1 MATVF
6 ATTITVS
13 SAGTAVQVSSTPRPF
28 VWAWF
33 HNAPGNSGNV
43 YIGGSDVSSTNGL
56 SLQRLTGSA
65 NHLDEIKFEG
75 KLFAEDPPLDLMDFY
90 VDAASS
96 GDTVEILAKV
106 L

>member
-13 SAGTAVQVSSTPRPF
+13 SAGTAVQVTTIPTPF
-28 VWAWF
+28 VWAIF

-43 YIGGSDVSSTNGL
+43 YIGDVNVASTNGL

-65 NHLDEIKFEG
+65 NHLDEIKFDG
-75 KLFAEDPPLDLMDFY
+75 KLFAEDPPMDLSDFY
-90 VDAASS
+90 VDAATN
-96 GDTVEILAKV
+96 GDKIEVLAKV